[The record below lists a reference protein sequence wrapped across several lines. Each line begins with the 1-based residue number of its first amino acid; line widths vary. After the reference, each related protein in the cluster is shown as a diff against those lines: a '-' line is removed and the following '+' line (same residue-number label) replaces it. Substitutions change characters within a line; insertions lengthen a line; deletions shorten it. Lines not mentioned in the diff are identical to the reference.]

1 MRITSFVF
9 FKIMIKIFKFVTIA
23 EGFSY
28 LFLLANMLF
37 IKPVNLPLYKSL
49 LFPIGMS
56 HGILFIAYIIL
67 AVYAK
72 IKLKWNA
79 STLLIALVA
88 SFIPFGTFYVDKK
101 YLKNV

>member
-1 MRITSFVF
+1 
-9 FKIMIKIFKFVTIA
+9 MIKIFKFVTIA

-37 IKPVNLPLYKSL
+37 VKPVNLPLYKTL

-56 HGILFIAYIIL
+56 HGILFIAYILL
-67 AVYAK
+67 AFYAQL
-72 IKLKWNA
+72 KLKW
-79 STLLIALVA
+79 TVVDLLMVLVA
-88 SFIPFGTFYVDKK
+88 SFIPFGTFYIDKK